1 MLLVGIPSTTST
13 SRYILVILVVI
24 PVLLSFTCVCGGP
37 YHGKGGS
44 KKLESSRNVM
54 RLRETNKYIHL
65 IIYVY
70 IYIYI

>member
-37 YHGKGGS
+37 YHGKGG
-44 KKLESSRNVM
+44 EQ
-54 RLRETNKYIHL
+54 ETGEFT
-65 IIYVY
+65 
-70 IYIYI
+70 